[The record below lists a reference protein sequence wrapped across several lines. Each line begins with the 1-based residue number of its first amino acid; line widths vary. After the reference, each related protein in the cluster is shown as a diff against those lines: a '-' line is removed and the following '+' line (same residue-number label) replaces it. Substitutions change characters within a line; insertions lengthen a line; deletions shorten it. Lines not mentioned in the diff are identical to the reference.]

1 MLSSENQSEEQNEW
15 GTGRERKFQVPEV
28 QYRHRVLA
36 GQRCQLIT
44 DECLTLSL

>member
-28 QYRHRVLA
+28 QYRQSASWTEMPAYHR
-36 GQRCQLIT
+36 
-44 DECLTLSL
+44 